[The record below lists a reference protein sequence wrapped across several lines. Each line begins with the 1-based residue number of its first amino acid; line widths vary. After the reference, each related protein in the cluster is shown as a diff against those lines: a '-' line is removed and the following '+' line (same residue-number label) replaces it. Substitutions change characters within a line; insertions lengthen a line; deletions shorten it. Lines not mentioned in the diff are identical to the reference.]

1 MSELRVTAYRYSL
14 DRGLPC
20 DLDSLAA
27 LGLAAAREG
36 RWLGIPELKVPEG
49 PELIVHTWPERVWDA
64 ALRLLRAGQGIMEIY
79 AARKQ
84 AEWRDWAAGQPDTF
98 AVTYRELTDAEE
110 AAENATWD

>member
-27 LGLAAAREG
+27 LGLAAACEG

-64 ALRLLRAGQGIMEIY
+64 A
-79 AARKQ
+79 
-84 AEWRDWAAGQPDTF
+84 
-98 AVTYRELTDAEE
+98 VTHYRELTDAEE